1 MIKSQDQQNKTI
13 LKRTGQVSLIILIV
27 SVFGLLIH
35 GSNSWCNYIELFD
48 VVNIQTTGNR
58 ILSDQ
63 DIFQIAN
70 VRIDTSINS
79 INLSEIQDRLE
90 ENPFIK
96 AAAVSREFPNTLNIL
111 ISERVPI
118 CYINHSNLFLIDAE
132 GIILPLPGKPLG
144 INLPVISGFEHDS
157 LIYYPGYYVPNK
169 HVLDVVNIIHSTLL
183 STPNLY
189 SEISEIHC
197 WKDGSCILYTI
208 KSGTPIFLGTR
219 DLSDQLNIL
228 AHFQNRLQGK
238 RNLSDYQYLD
248 LRWAKQI
255 VARERRS

>member
-1 MIKSQDQQNKTI
+1 
-13 LKRTGQVSLIILIV
+13 
-27 SVFGLLIH
+27 
-35 GSNSWCNYIELFD
+35 
-48 VVNIQTTGNR
+48 
-58 ILSDQ
+58 
-63 DIFQIAN
+63 
-70 VRIDTSINS
+70 
-79 INLSEIQDRLE
+79 
-90 ENPFIK
+90 
-96 AAAVSREFPNTLNIL
+96 LNIL
-111 ISERVPI
+111 ISERIPI

-144 INLPVISGFEHDS
+144 VNLPVISGFGHDS

-197 WKDGSCILYTI
+197 WKDGSCTLYTI
-208 KSGTPIFLGTR
+208 KSGTPIFLGIR